1 FTAATTAAAGVTA
14 PLRPRRAPLGST
26 GLFAASP
33 TFLLLQVAVERL
45 LFALPLGVGPLHF
58 GDETLRFFV
67 KRPRRL
73 DQLARP
79 LTPIGQPVKP
89 RLVHRRSGRVQLA
102 GQARPLGRPQ
112 RS

>member
-1 FTAATTAAAGVTA
+1 GRLLRRLVALARLLDGAFAGRQNAILSRLIAGGVTFTAATTAAAGVTA

-73 DQLARP
+73 DQLA
-79 LTPIGQPVKP
+79 
-89 RLVHRRSGRVQLA
+89 
-102 GQARPLGRPQ
+102 
-112 RS
+112 